1 MNSLIKNSIFNLI
14 YRGLNLLFPL
24 VSAAYTSRVL
34 QAEGVG
40 EVSFA
45 QNIVSYFV
53 LFAGLG
59 LANYGTKEIGK
70 NQSNQSKYGQVFW
83 ELFIINTVSTTIC
96 TLAYYISVF
105 SLDFFYDSKVLY
117 IVVGLSLVF
126 NYFQIDWFYQGI
138 EEFQFI
144 AIRSIITK
152 LVFLLALFAFV
163 KTEQDVIPYALISVL
178 GTGINYIFNILRLKK
193 YIKFSKDIFKSL
205 KIKRHIKP
213 AIILLASTISVQL
226 YTRVDTTMLGVIKGN
241 QAVGFYTYAVKIS
254 DLILNLAIAVIM
266 ILLPRLSL
274 YYYSGKKKEFKN
286 LISFS
291 MKLIVYVTLP
301 ITVGL
306 CLVAEDAVRILF
318 GNDFL
323 SAVTSVRILSLL
335 IIIKSIGY
343 LYGTQVLM
351 TVNHEKEL
359 LFSTI
364 FGAVTNMGIN
374 AILIPYMSQ
383 DGAAIASVISEILV
397 MIIQMLYAR
406 KYVDSYFKE
415 KKFYFSTIISTI
427 AMAFIVLLLYEVI
440 PQNTVRFFV
449 SIFAGSLTYLII
461 SFLGKNDI
469 FLWGIAEIKKLR
481 T

>member
-1 MNSLIKNSIFNLI
+1 MNSLIKNSIFNFI
-14 YRGLNLLFPL
+14 YRGLNILFPL
-24 VSAAYTSRVL
+24 LSAAYTSRVL

-70 NQSNQSKYGQVFW
+70 YQSDQSKYSQVFW
-83 ELFIINTVSTTIC
+83 ELFIINTISTTIC
-96 TLAYYISVF
+96 TLAYYMSVF
-105 SLDFFYDSKVLY
+105 SLNYFNNSKVLY

-138 EEFQFI
+138 EEFQYI
-144 AIRSIITK
+144 AIRSIVTK
-152 LVFLLALFAFV
+152 LVFLVALFAFV
-163 KTEQDVIPYALISVL
+163 KTEQDVISYALISVL
-178 GTGINYIFNILRLKK
+178 GTGINYIFNIFKLKK
-193 YIKFSKDIFKSL
+193 YIKFSREIFKNL
-205 KIKRHIKP
+205 RIKHHIKP
-213 AIILLASTISVQL
+213 AIILLASTISIQL

-274 YYYSGKKKEFKN
+274 YYYSGKIKEFKN

-306 CLVAEDAVRILF
+306 WLVAEDAVRILF
-318 GNDFL
+318 GNEFL
-323 SAVTSVRILSLL
+323 SAVTSVRILSFL
-335 IIIKSIGY
+335 IIVKSVGY

-351 TVNHEKEL
+351 TVNQEKEL
-359 LFSTI
+359 LLSTI
-364 FGAVTNMGIN
+364 FGAVTNVGMN
-374 AILIPYMSQ
+374 AFLIPYMSQ
-383 DGAAIASVISEILV
+383 DGAAIASVISELLV
-397 MIIQMLYAR
+397 MIIQMFYAS
-406 KYVDSYFKE
+406 KYVNSYFKE

-427 AMAFIVLLLYEVI
+427 VMAFIVLLLNEVI
-440 PQNTVRFFV
+440 SQNIVRFFA
-449 SIFAGSLTYLII
+449 SIFAGGLTYLII

-469 FLWGIAEIKKLR
+469 LLWGISEIKKMR
-481 T
+481 N

>member
-70 NQSNQSKYGQVFW
+70 NQSNQSKYRQVFW

-105 SLDFFYDSKVLY
+105 SLGFFYDSKVLY

-138 EEFQFI
+138 EEFQYI

-193 YIKFSKDIFKSL
+193 YIKFSRNIFKSL
-205 KIKRHIKP
+205 KVKRHIKP

-306 CLVAEDAVRILF
+306 CLVAQDAVRILF

-323 SAVTSVRILSLL
+323 SAVISVRILSLL

-364 FGAVTNMGIN
+364 LGAVTNMGIN

-427 AMAFIVLLLYEVI
+427 AMAFVVLLLYEVI

-449 SIFAGSLTYLII
+449 SIFVGSLTYLII